1 MTVSDRDLRIIEECK
16 ASDEPCIV
24 FRAQDR
30 YAPSVLRSY
39 LEILSPD
46 PSITDEFRD
55 AVLERIK
62 EMDAWQA
69 ENNLKVHTPNLRPG
83 EATS

>member
-24 FRAQDR
+24 FRAQD
-30 YAPSVLRSY
+30 VL
-39 LEILSPD
+39 LPI
-46 PSITDEFRD
+46 
-55 AVLERIK
+55 VLEHYLHHAGR
-62 EMDAWQA
+62 EGASPEFLRAVQQRWQEVVDWQEDTGKA
-69 ENNLKVHTPNLRPG
+69 KVPDLREG